1 MRARHVTLL
10 IAPCLLA
17 SCASVLSE
25 DRPSFLAEAGWLEA
39 EAEGRLML
47 SGTGGF
53 VYSPLLQGRVMT
65 STVDLSEPG
74 LGFVNREAIAL
85 RDEPAPFHNHG
96 GVERFWIGPE
106 GSKFSLYFEPGA
118 PMVAERWRV
127 PQDLDVGPFDEVA
140 LGQMERDMVMR
151 NRMGSAFTM
160 RVERKVEVPTQAE
173 VEAVVGAVPAGSL
186 WTAFRTVNTV
196 TNTGDEAWTR
206 DGGLPCIWLAGMFLP
221 GERSWSILPFRTDRE
236 DPDGGPAV
244 RSEYFGEPDAVI
256 DEKRLRFGNGFAM
269 LRTDSELRCKVGVR
283 RNRARDVMGA
293 YDPDTGVLTVV
304 SFGPI
309 DENAGYVDET
319 WTTDGDP
326 YYGDVVNSYNHSGP
340 ETFFELE
347 SSSPALELA
356 PGEGHTHRSTTMQ
369 FRFANEEQL
378 ATAVRTAFGIDWAE
392 VKALADWD

>member
-1 MRARHVTLL
+1 MRVRHVSYL
-10 IAPCLLA
+10 IIPCLLA

-25 DRPSFLAEAGWLEA
+25 DRPSFLAEASWLEE
-39 EAEGRLML
+39 EAGGRLIL

-85 RDEPAPFHNHG
+85 RGEPAAFHNHG

-106 GSKFSLYFEPGA
+106 GSQFSLYFDPGA
-118 PMVAERWRV
+118 PFVAELWRV
-127 PQDLDVGPFDEVA
+127 PKDLDVGPFDEVA
-140 LGQMERDMVMR
+140 LGQMERDMVIR
-151 NRMGSAFTM
+151 NRIGTEFTM
-160 RVERKVEVPTQAE
+160 RVGRHVEVPTQDE
-173 VEAVVGAVPAGSL
+173 VESVVGAVPPGSL
-186 WTAFRTVNTV
+186 WSAFRTINTV
-196 TNTGDEAWTR
+196 TNTGESAWSR
-206 DGGLPCIWLAGMFLP
+206 EGGLPCIWLAGMFLP

-244 RSEYFGEPDAVI
+244 RSEYFGEPGAVI
-256 DEKRLRFGNGFAM
+256 DEKRLRFGRNFAI

-283 RNRARDVMGA
+283 RNRARNVIA
-293 YDPDTGVLTVV
+293 AFDPSTEVLTIVHF
-304 SFGPI
+304 SPI

-319 WTTDGDP
+319 WATGGDP

-340 ETFFELE
+340 ESFFELE
-347 SSSPALELA
+347 SSSPALALA

-369 FRFANEEQL
+369 FRFADEEHL
-378 ATAVRTAFGIDWAE
+378 SAAVRTALGLDWAE
-392 VKALADWD
+392 VKVLADWD